1 MKLKTKEQHMR
12 LYNLRHILII
22 SGLGVFSFGCL
33 SIPDDAPQ
41 VFHEAK
47 AKLNDARSE
56 DVHRVF
62 PQSYKTASTNLKE
75 AVALYETTED
85 LNIPVET
92 RAQNAILAKQK
103 ANEVIAITNKAQ
115 DLTKVFHGWDQTITD
130 YAKDTQLQAQAMAFQ
145 QKIAYLNATVGE
157 EKGGLVEI
165 TPTLPKSFEIAG
177 PVAFFN
183 FNQSKLVDDFK
194 ASIEQIASF
203 VKQNPELKIKL
214 IGYADPR
221 GSRAYNKTLAYDRAQ
236 NVANALKNLGVSK
249 DAIKIESEGAV
260 DDVRRLS
267 GESRYQL
274 ARRVEVIIS
283 A

>member
-1 MKLKTKEQHMR
+1 MR
-12 LYNLRHILII
+12 LYNLKHLFII
-22 SGLGVFSFGCL
+22 SGIGLFSFGCL

-47 AKLNDARSE
+47 AQLNDARSD

-62 PQSYKTASTNLKE
+62 PQSYKTATTTLKE
-75 AVALYETTED
+75 AVALYETTAD

-103 ANEVIAITNKAQ
+103 ASEVIAITNKAQ
-115 DLTKVFHGWDQTITD
+115 DLTRVFHNWDQTITD
-130 YAKDTQLQAQAMAFQ
+130 YTKDTQLQAQAMAFQ
-145 QKIAYLNATVGE
+145 QKIAYLNAASSE
-157 EKGGLVEI
+157 QKGGLVEI
-165 TPTLPKSFEIAG
+165 APTLPKSFEIAG

-221 GSRAYNKTLAYDRAQ
+221 GTKAYNKNLAYNRAQ
-236 NVANALKNLGVSK
+236 NVAEALKRLGVST
-249 DAIKIESEGAV
+249 DSIQIESEGAV
-260 DDVRRLS
+260 DDVQRLS